1 MQLSDW
7 PPAWLGPPPALGP
20 QSWNSG
26 RSPPSPQLHFVLPA
40 ARREPAWWCG
50 SDGGGAKSS
59 CRRRGPGP
67 PSTFPKPPFFTRPVC
82 PCGPVNAG
90 RSCRR
95 PPHAV
100 YSLAQLNGSLSSG
113 SAPFTTSDRKHCEGG
128 ARGTM
133 QDLPFF
139 RCLFM
144 TALHF
149 CSLLFLCSSLQAEA
163 SANQTTP
170 TRLLHPNPTPR
181 KLHALLTPPSPPIQ
195 LLSDPT

>member
-1 MQLSDW
+1 MVRLQRSVHRAGTLGDLLLPLSSTLFFLQLDGNQRGGVE
-7 PPAWLGPPPALGP
+7 AMGEGP
-20 QSWNSG
+20 S
-26 RSPPSPQLHFVLPA
+26 LPA
-40 ARREPAWWCG
+40 AE
-50 SDGGGAKSS
+50 GA
-59 CRRRGPGP
+59 PGP
-67 PSTFPKPPFFTRPVC
+67 PSTFPNPPFFTRPVC

-133 QDLPFF
+133 QDVSFF

-149 CSLLFLCSSLQAEA
+149 CSLLFLCCSLQAEA

-170 TRLLHPNPTPR
+170 TRLLRPTPTPR
-181 KLHALLTPPSPPIQ
+181 KFHALLTPPSPPIQ